1 MAVLSSLRLASLA
14 LLTLGVAE
22 DVASQSM
29 LTPLRVIEDRS
40 AEEQELLD
48 LEHAEPRRLSAGVS
62 VLSMA
67 LGEIHCKEE
76 FFAFD
81 CHDNHLTEAIGLPG
95 TIIDFLIAVFFM
107 LYMFKGLGEICDSY
121 FMDALEAISE
131 ALKLSPDVAGA
142 TFMAAGSSAPEL
154 FTSVVCT
161 FFIPSNGGV
170 GTIIGSAIFNIFVIV
185 GATGTVACAGGK
197 VLDIWWY
204 PLTRDTVFYIMSI
217 LLLAFTLQPEY
228 DADGNLAIEPTT
240 GKGYAIISL
249 PESCVMWGGY
259 LVYIGFMVINPKI
272 VAAIGGEPGA
282 DEEVE
287 EVGDDPEKGE
297 KKEETGKTE
306 NGETDAA
313 KTPKLELPGSAAE
326 NGDKEVE
333 RTPSGTVIDP
343 HHQQTLDQKPVRFS
357 LSPRPSKEA
366 EAPAESADA
375 GNGKGEEKKEEEK
388 KDEEKK
394 EEEEEEDEP
403 KSCLDRFDPISRFWE
418 ISMPG
423 KEKYWLL
430 FFVSVLWIMILS
442 YVMVDAVDR
451 MGKIV
456 GIPIFVMAL
465 LFLAAGTSIPDALAS
480 IAVAKQGEGNMAIS
494 NALGSNIFDILLGL
508 GVPWTLGIIIG
519 KPAGA
524 GEEESVPGW
533 KAPMAPIVFDNEGL
547 STWLII
553 LAIVVVVFFGVLIV
567 FRWKLNVCVG
577 RVMLSCYGIYVVYAI
592 GNANMNAA

>member
-1 MAVLSSLRLASLA
+1 MH
-14 LLTLGVAE
+14 
-22 DVASQSM
+22 
-29 LTPLRVIEDRS
+29 TPVRAGEDRS
-40 AEEQELLD
+40 AEEQMLLG
-48 LEHAEPRRLSAGVS
+48 LEEAEPRRLSAGVS

-67 LGEIHCKEE
+67 LGNIHCKEE

-81 CHDNHLTEAIGLPG
+81 CHCDEDDSGLCLADKIGVAG
-95 TIIDFLIAVFFM
+95 TFIDFAIAVFFM

-204 PLTRDTVFYIMSI
+204 PLTRDTVFYIISI
-217 LLLAFTLQPEY
+217 MLLALALQSERG
-228 DADGNLAIEPTT
+228 ADGKPLLDEN
-240 GKGYAIISL
+240 GKEYALIDL
-249 PESCVMWGGY
+249 HESVVMWAMY
-259 LVYIGFMVINPKI
+259 MAYIAYMLINPKI
-272 VAAIGGEPGA
+272 VEKLGGEPGA
-282 DEEVE
+282 EVE
-287 EVGDDPEKGE
+287 EVEKDPEKGE
-297 KKEETGKTE
+297 KEGTNGGSKPA
-306 NGETDAA
+306 NGEAE
-313 KTPKLELPGSAAE
+313 KLQLPGAAE
-326 NGDKEVE
+326 NGDGNAVE
-333 RTPSGTVIDP
+333 RVPS
-343 HHQQTLDQKPVRFS
+343 HNQLTLDQKPVKFS
-357 LSPRPSKEA
+357 LSPRASKEVGSAKPSKEDTAAAAEGATPA
-366 EAPAESADA
+366 EAE
-375 GNGKGEEKKEEEK
+375 NGKEAEKKE
-388 KDEEKK
+388 EEKK
-394 EEEEEEDEP
+394 EEEEEEEDGP
-403 KSCLDRFDPISRFWE
+403 KSCIDRFDPISRFWE
-418 ISMPG
+418 ITMPS
-423 KEKYWLL
+423 KERYWIL
-430 FFVSVLWIMILS
+430 FIISVLWIMILS

-494 NALGSNIFDILLGL
+494 NALGSNVFDILLGL
-508 GVPWTLGIIIG
+508 GVPWTMGIIFG
-519 KPAGA
+519 KP
-524 GEEESVPGW
+524 EETGW
-533 KAPMAPIVFDNEGL
+533 KEPMVPITFDNNGL
-547 STWLII
+547 ATWMGI
-553 LAIVVVVFFGVLIV
+553 LALVVFVFFGVLIV

-592 GNANMNAA
+592 GAGMLL